1 MAMMKTE
8 IHCPLKLTHHV
19 KAVAGKIPCNS
30 FYIMIILLDKF
41 QIRYIRCPFN
51 TPVILSAFSIC
62 FKFSIL
68 PPKLLPNFRM
78 IWQVPAR
85 AVNPLI
91 LLAFPEHIYGHAI
104 LIL

>member
-1 MAMMKTE
+1 MTMKKTE
-8 IHCPLKLTHHV
+8 INCSLKLTHHV

-41 QIRYIRCPFN
+41 QIRYIRYLFN
-51 TPVILSAFSIC
+51 TPVILSVFSIF

-68 PPKLLPNFRM
+68 SPKLLPNFRM
-78 IWQVPAR
+78 IWQLPVR

-91 LLAFPEHIYGHAI
+91 LQDFPEHIYDHAI